1 MVVLRILGGVLDV
14 RANGAGVGLEAR
26 RRFCPPCG
34 VGQWLSAGTNTISL
48 RNPYRMLRTDLAVAA
63 LFLSGHALTAM
74 PGAQVVTVS
83 RLRYSGVARSYFY
96 SSKMGPGC
104 DLAGRDQPVA
114 VVTKP

>member
-1 MVVLRILGGVLDV
+1 
-14 RANGAGVGLEAR
+14 
-26 RRFCPPCG
+26 
-34 VGQWLSAGTNTISL
+34 
-48 RNPYRMLRTDLAVAA
+48 MLRTDVAVAA
-63 LFLSGHALTAM
+63 LFLSGHAPDRDARS
-74 PGAQVVTVS
+74 PGRYRGKVS

>member
-1 MVVLRILGGVLDV
+1 MPSESPYVVK
-14 RANGAGVGLEAR
+14 GARGR
-26 RRFCPPCG
+26 RSKLIPG
-34 VGQWLSAGTNTISL
+34 SAKE
-48 RNPYRMLRTDLAVAA
+48 RHKHAEMNPHRMLRTDLAVAA
-63 LFLSGHALTAM
+63 LFLSGHALTAT

>member
-1 MVVLRILGGVLDV
+1 M
-14 RANGAGVGLEAR
+14 
-26 RRFCPPCG
+26 
-34 VGQWLSAGTNTISL
+34 
-48 RNPYRMLRTDLAVAA
+48 NPHRMLRTDLAVAA